1 MSRLSSNRVGFKL
14 GIFGCSLAF
23 LAVQPVRA
31 ATVISVGD
39 GDTIRVLENSSPL
52 TIRIACIDAPE
63 SSQAPYGTQ
72 SAKALKALLPVGST
86 VTILVHAKKDRY
98 GRMVAEVVSQKG
110 NIGKVLV
117 RQGNAFVYRDYL
129 STCEADQ
136 YLLLER
142 KASLSGLGI
151 WSVGTQ
157 GIERPWEFRRRSKST
172 GQGGR
177 RRYRCSEISSWSHAQ
192 LLLRQGHYYLDRDKD
207 GEACEGL
214 R

>member
-1 MSRLSSNRVGFKL
+1 VSRPSFNRVGFKL
-14 GIFGCSLAF
+14 GIFGCSLAL

-39 GDTIRVLENSSPL
+39 GDTIRVFENSSPL

-63 SSQAPYGTQ
+63 SLQAPYGTQ

-86 VTILVHAKKDRY
+86 VTILAHAKDRY
-98 GRMVAEVVSQKG
+98 GRIVAEVVSQKG

-117 RQGNAFVYRDYL
+117 RQGNAFVYREYL
-129 STCEADQ
+129 SSCEADQ